1 MTLHSS
7 ISGLRFYHFF
17 YFNNL
22 GVRSGELFINQQV
35 PAETSVSIR
44 TNWQAPHM
52 IETSHLHFRRL
63 GTPRFDTPQSRK
75 MLRDKESQV
84 DVRFT
89 VIYITEG
96 KDVDLGGEEGIGR

>member
-1 MTLHSS
+1 
-7 ISGLRFYHFF
+7 
-17 YFNNL
+17 
-22 GVRSGELFINQQV
+22 
-35 PAETSVSIR
+35 
-44 TNWQAPHM
+44 M

-96 KDVDLGGEEGIGR
+96 KDVDMGGEEGIGR